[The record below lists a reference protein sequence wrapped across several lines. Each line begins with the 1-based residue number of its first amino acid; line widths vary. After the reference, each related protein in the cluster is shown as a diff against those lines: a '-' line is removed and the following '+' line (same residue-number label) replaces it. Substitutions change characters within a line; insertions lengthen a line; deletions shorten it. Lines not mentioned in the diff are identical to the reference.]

1 MGELFTMD
9 RYVVKHTVPSTCSP
23 TSSRA
28 PPATATQPR
37 PTPTKTPSKLHVES
51 PHQKTPPAK
60 PKNLASQATPQEA
73 HTTTTST
80 LSTPKSAS
88 STPASSQSTPK
99 SANSRSAW
107 AVVPLKMGKTIQIH
121 IMCRRSNG
129 RMGPY
134 TSTGNASKRRPIW
147 EPISEC
153 EYKVEKKGEA
163 FKKWFRFKNTD
174 NESAVFH
181 AHLMDPLLTSVNQFT
196 QKNAALLI
204 KNPRILAAYFTL
216 ISCSEHFCNFKP
228 DIHDMNGIKKDG
240 TGVVEDDLVRLGGSL
255 LEYEEFVISAVE
267 NVAVIGAKDE
277 GLKISPATKKRKLT
291 DYYNKSNKKM
301 SGTEKTEQNYQ
312 QMVTEEGGMEK
323 SVVSAYVKHRS
334 IPLEKL
340 SVSPQLFLPINQV
353 KVNEIAESM
362 MDRLEVSQLVVS
374 VIPVDLEKFEREG
387 EDEHYY
393 VVHGVHRYLALK
405 KVDTI
410 NRTRPVLGFPEDRSI
425 LCFILKVNSASLTNY
440 INLKN
445 NDLASEFQ
453 SSASNESLFFIYKG
467 LLEATKDPNEA
478 FEVVEKI
485 CHSRHLGPNELTV
498 YRKVTAWPI
507 TVLDKLVS
515 VLDLFQTFQTLD
527 CKARG
532 VKTKIRRRQPNTLT
546 TTSFKQLGG
555 CSPKFFMDNHVRVV
569 GNQISLKKMLE
580 ESDKDNKK
588 AKDELK
594 VVACASGV
602 NDLKTLQTKFPDKFS
617 SESLKQ
623 FSGAEPEGRKRNEQ
637 GQRLKRYVKCVQLG
651 ITYKDPILIETFQHF
666 GDITSEELEKFD
678 VIVLNACKKN
688 KEYIKCWIDCI
699 CCSLK
704 EFYSVF
710 LVLESQE
717 DLVEVYQCLNQWKDK
732 PDFKI
737 HQCMFRKEKSVLN
750 SDHINENGTFSIL
763 FGKVTIFKDKI
774 SILNDVIN
782 KDLKKLVS
790 QVTPPGGKVA
800 YVSKGDKRVVQI
812 HQSNLVEE
820 QSEVQFKYFVT
831 ESELAKVQDM
841 FFIHAKVPVLTDKT
855 RESKVSACELE
866 EEEDT
871 TDTESID
878 NETEADEE
886 GKGDTDDSAESR
898 IDLAKQ
904 SSTSSKNYF

>member
-1 MGELFTMD
+1 
-9 RYVVKHTVPSTCSP
+9 
-23 TSSRA
+23 
-28 PPATATQPR
+28 
-37 PTPTKTPSKLHVES
+37 
-51 PHQKTPPAK
+51 
-60 PKNLASQATPQEA
+60 
-73 HTTTTST
+73 
-80 LSTPKSAS
+80 
-88 STPASSQSTPK
+88 
-99 SANSRSAW
+99 
-107 AVVPLKMGKTIQIH
+107 MGKKIQIH
-121 IMCRRSNG
+121 ILCRKSNG
-129 RMGPY
+129 RVGPY

-163 FKKWFRFKNTD
+163 FKKWFSFKNTD
-174 NESAVFH
+174 NESAVFY

-196 QKNAALLI
+196 QKSAALLV
-204 KNPRILAAYFTL
+204 KNPRILAKYFTL

-240 TGVVEDDLVRLGGSL
+240 TGVVEDDLIRLGGSL
-255 LEYEEFVISAVE
+255 LEYVEFVNSAVE
-267 NVAVIGAKDE
+267 NAAVIGAKDE
-277 GLKISPATKKRKLT
+277 DLKISPATKKRKLT

-301 SGTEKTEQNYQ
+301 SSTEKTEQNYQ
-312 QMVTEEGGMEK
+312 QMVTEEGGLEK

-340 SVSPQLFLPINQV
+340 SVSPQLYLPINQV

-374 VIPVDLEKFEREG
+374 VIPVNLERFEREG
-387 EDEHYY
+387 EDEGYY

-405 KVDTI
+405 KVDNI
-410 NRTRPVLGFPEDRSI
+410 NRTRPVSGFPEDRSI

-453 SSASNESLFFIYKG
+453 SSASNESLFFVYKG

-515 VLDLFQTFQTLD
+515 VLDLYQTFQTLD
-527 CKARG
+527 CKDRG
-532 VKTKIRRRQPNTLT
+532 VKKRIRCRQPNTLT

-569 GNQISLKKMLE
+569 CNQISLKKMLE
-580 ESDKDNKK
+580 ESDKDNKV

-602 NDLKTLQTKFPDKFS
+602 NDLKTLQTKFPGKFS
-617 SESLKQ
+617 SEALKQ

-637 GQRLKRYVKCVQLG
+637 GHRLKRYVKCVQLG
-651 ITYKDPILIETFQHF
+651 ITYKDPIVIGTFQHF

-717 DLVEVYQCLNQWKDK
+717 DLVEIYQCLNQWKDK

-737 HQCMFRKEKSVLN
+737 QQCIFRKEKSVLN
-750 SDHINENGTFSIL
+750 SDHINENCTFSIL
-763 FGKVTIFKDKI
+763 FGKVTIFKDNI
-774 SILNDVIN
+774 STLNDVIN

-820 QSEVQFKYFVT
+820 QSEFQFKYFVT

-841 FFIHAKVPVLTDKT
+841 FFINAKVPVLTDKT
-855 RESKVSACELE
+855 RESKVTECELE

-871 TDTESID
+871 TDTDTESID
-878 NETEADEE
+878 NETEACYTDEE
-886 GKGDTDDSAESR
+886 GKGDADNSAGSR
-898 IDLAKQ
+898 IDLTKQ
-904 SSTSSKNYF
+904 SSTSSKNYS